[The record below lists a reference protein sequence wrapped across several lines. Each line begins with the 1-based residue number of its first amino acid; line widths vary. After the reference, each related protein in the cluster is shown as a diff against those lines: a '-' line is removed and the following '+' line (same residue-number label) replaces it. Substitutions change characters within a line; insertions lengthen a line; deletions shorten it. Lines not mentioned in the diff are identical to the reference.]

1 MPKNTKRRLA
11 NELARDRRR
20 IADLYLKG
28 WLQADIADEL
38 QLSQTTI
45 SRDLKTMQ
53 GKWIAAALIDFNQAK
68 GNEIAKI
75 DRLEREHWAAWER
88 SCLDAET
95 ITKKGR
101 GKKGSDKPESIEEI
115 HQRKGQA
122 GDSRF
127 LAGIQWCIDRRIKLF
142 GLDEP
147 DRIVVDW
154 RQEVE
159 EAGIDASD
167 VFEQL
172 VAVAAEALAEGQG

>member
-1 MPKNTKRRLA
+1 MKGIRRSGAQLT
-11 NELARDRRR
+11 RDRRL

-28 WLQADIADEL
+28 WLQVDIAEEL
-38 QLSQTTI
+38 LLSQPTV
-45 SRDLKTMQ
+45 SRDLQALQKQWVAST
-53 GKWIAAALIDFNQAK
+53 LIDFNKAK
-68 GNEIAKI
+68 ATEIAKI

-95 ITKKGR
+95 TTEKGRAKKGAE
-101 GKKGSDKPESIEEI
+101 KPDSVEKTI
-115 HQRKGQA
+115 QRKGQA
-122 GDSRF
+122 GDPRF
-127 LAGIQWCIDRRIKLF
+127 LVGIQWCIDRRIKLF

-167 VFEQL
+167 VFERL
-172 VAVAAEALAEGQG
+172 VAVAAEALTRSEE